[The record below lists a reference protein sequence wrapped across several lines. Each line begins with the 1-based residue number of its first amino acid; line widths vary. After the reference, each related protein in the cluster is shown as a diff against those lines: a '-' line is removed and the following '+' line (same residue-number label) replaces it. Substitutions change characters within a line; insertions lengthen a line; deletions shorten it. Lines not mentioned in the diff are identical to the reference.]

1 MRPVGLVLVLAGV
14 VGLVLG
20 VLAMAGV
27 GFLQPVPSLGDAR
40 LPGVGPI
47 IAGLVLVSV
56 GLAVMRRPAT
66 P

>member
-1 MRPVGLVLVLAGV
+1 MRPVGLVLLLAGI

-27 GFLQPVPSLGDAR
+27 GFLQPVPSLGDSR

-47 IAGLVLVSV
+47 FAGLLLVCV
-56 GLAVMRRPAT
+56 GLAVMRRPAR

>member
-1 MRPVGLVLVLAGV
+1 MRPVGLVLLLAGI

-27 GFLQPVPSLGDAR
+27 GFLQPVPSLGDSR

-47 IAGLVLVSV
+47 FAGRRL
-56 GLAVMRRPAT
+56 GGGGRAGMRRPAR